1 LRQARQAAQSVVN
14 ELMQAKMLRAAL
26 SERQLEAVLTDFWFN
41 HFNVSVTKGQVRQY
55 LTEYERDAIRPYVF
69 GRFRDM
75 LGAVAHS
82 PAMLFY
88 LDNWQSAGPNTQ
100 IIPPDIERRLADSRL
115 RPEQRRRIMDRL
127 ADMQRQQPKRPARGL
142 NENYAR
148 EIMELHTLGVDG
160 GYTQKD
166 VTELARILTGWTID
180 RPQQGGAFMFRPQM
194 HDQGTKTFLGVT
206 FRNDGENEGERALD
220 LLAAHPSTAR
230 HIAFQLA
237 QRFVADEPPAALV
250 DRAARTFTVTKGDLR
265 EVVRTII
272 TSPEFFAEDAR
283 RAKVKTPFEFVVSS
297 VRATGAFLADAQP
310 LVTAMRNLGMPLYA
324 CEPPTGYSMTA
335 DAWVNTGSLLNR
347 MNFAVQ
353 LVSGGRIAPQQAPA
367 RGGAPAVRPGAANG
381 PGRGRGA
388 QIGRGPIAV
397 DLPSLAPDTS
407 EQTRER
413 LIAVL
418 LNGQASTATTTT
430 LARADNPRTLV
441 ALALGSPE
449 FQRR

>member
-1 LRQARQAAQSVVN
+1 MASQSVIN
-14 ELMQAKMLRAAL
+14 ELMQAKMLRAAM
-26 SERQLEAVLTDFWFN
+26 SDRQLEEVLTDFWFN

-55 LTEYERDAIRPYVF
+55 LTAYERDAIRPYVF

-88 LDNWQSAGPNTQ
+88 LDNWQSAGPNATGRPGQ
-100 IIPPDIERRLADSRL
+100 MEQRLGNSRL
-115 RPEQRRRIMDRL
+115 RPEQRRRLMERMTE
-127 ADMQRQQPKRPARGL
+127 MQAQPPRRPARGL

-160 GYTQKD
+160 GYVQKD

-180 RPQQGGAFMFRPQM
+180 RPQQGGSFVFRPQM
-194 HDQGTKTFLGVT
+194 HDPGTKTFLGTV
-206 FRNDGENEGERALD
+206 FKNDGEQEGERALD
-220 LLAAHPSTAR
+220 MLASHPATAR

-237 QRFVADEPPAALV
+237 QRLVADEPPAALV
-250 DRAARTFTVTKGDLR
+250 DRAAKRFVDTKGDLR
-265 EVVRTII
+265 EVVRTIV
-272 TSPEFFAEDAR
+272 TSPEFFADDTR

-297 VRATGAFLADAQP
+297 VRATGASITNAQP
-310 LVTAMRNLGMPLYA
+310 LVIAMRNLGMPLYG

-353 LVSGGRIAPQQAPA
+353 LVSGGRITPQQAPG
-367 RGGAPAVRPGAANG
+367 RGGAPVERPGLNAN
-381 PGRGRGA
+381 GRGRLA
-388 QIGRGPIAV
+388 QLARGPIGV
-397 DLPSLAPDTS
+397 DLPSLAPDTTAP
-407 EQTRER
+407 TRDR
-413 LIAVL
+413 LVATL
-418 LNGQASTATTTT
+418 LNGQASAATRDT
-430 LARADNPRTLV
+430 LARADNPQTLV